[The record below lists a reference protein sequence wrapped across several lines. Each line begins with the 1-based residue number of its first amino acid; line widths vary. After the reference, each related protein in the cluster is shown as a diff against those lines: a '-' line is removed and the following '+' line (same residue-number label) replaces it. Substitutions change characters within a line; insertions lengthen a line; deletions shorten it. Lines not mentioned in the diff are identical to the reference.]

1 MRGCAVVLLLL
12 LFLSSPLSAQC
23 NSSLVYSG
31 PFRASYLDLA
41 IDGND
46 LWAAT
51 GYGVQLFDRGVDPPA
66 LVTSISLPGITRVVR
81 AVNGTAYAG
90 SGSSVYVIH
99 KSGKALAITANYD
112 AGATVNDLVVTPAL
126 YGFIAT
132 ANGLRAVDLLNLN
145 TPFIPML
152 TTGANITSLAADS
165 TLSKLYVADGDN
177 SIEIFNIVVPGSPQH
192 SGTITSLPRVTAVT
206 VTPTRLYA
214 SDGIST
220 DVIINDSKAA
230 TIAKGTLTLATLTG
244 EVVFAAGNDRHIRA
258 ADWATV
264 GTPVELFGTDI
275 VPTGGT
281 INRIGAMRIAGGRLY
296 VAAGDAGLLTFDVS
310 SMTSPFPVRSYT
322 DTPMTSTLWL
332 DGMLYASRSTGG
344 LAEYKESVSGGF
356 TGYLT
361 AARQWDARTHTIYD
375 GGNHLLLTAS
385 GATLFYWTFVSA
397 TPTLL
402 TSATL
407 RANVISA
414 VIVNSTAY
422 AVLSDNSVWSVDLSA
437 LSPVPQQIANAKAST
452 IAHAGTL
459 IGTSYDPGDG
469 RTVITFYTKSDMSD
483 PSTLTLAG
491 SSTTPLTMSATTAA
505 VFTFSGINLIDT
517 TTHAVTTIP
526 GSSSALARRLVISG
540 TRIFELTS
548 GALLVWDL
556 PTRKLTR
563 TMALPVTAT
572 SLSIDTIAGM
582 ATGTGVETA
591 AFDSSQA
598 PPALLAT
605 RNNNSYYKKVA
616 AGVDRVYLFGP
627 NSIDAFE
634 TRYGFA
640 PHYLTSFP
648 AAGVIDVAA
657 DDTGLFTVSN
667 SNVVTAYS
675 REGGVIAQTTLD
687 ASSQP
692 IAIATA
698 GNMVWLA
705 VSRGCTS
712 GGCEKK
718 TLVMDPRTLATTAT
732 LDGGVTDVT
741 INGTSAYAVFDLPSE
756 VRLYNV
762 STPGS
767 PVLIKSVAA
776 AGSTT
781 PVSIAFLNNEL
792 FVAGDKRYTYDAA
805 LSQRVDGPDTF
816 QPDAVAGFAFK
827 DQRVA
832 GVGNCL
838 FVSRSAQPAWVTP
851 PLLVLTKALVPAI
864 VRSVA
869 QTAGRLYLLTDDSL
883 EIWSTSTTAP
893 QAPRHRSVNH

>member
-1 MRGCAVVLLLL
+1 MRGCVAVLVLL
-12 LFLSSPLSAQC
+12 FVGSPLSAQC
-23 NSSLVYSG
+23 DSSLVYSA

-51 GYGVQLFDRGVDPPA
+51 GYGVQLFDRSIDPPA

-99 KSGKALAITANYD
+99 KSGKTLSIAASYD
-112 AGATVNDLVVTPAL
+112 AGATVNDLVVTSAL
-126 YGFIAT
+126 YAFIAT

-145 TPFIPML
+145 TPFVPMP
-152 TTGANITSLAADS
+152 TTGANVTSLAADA
-165 TLSKLYVADGDN
+165 TLSRLYVADGDS

-192 SGTITSLPRVTAVT
+192 IGSISFLPRVTALT
-206 VTPTRLYA
+206 LTPTRLYA

-230 TIAKGTLTLATLTG
+230 TISKGSQTLATLTG
-244 EVVFAAGNDRHIRA
+244 DVVFAAGNDRHIRL
-258 ADWATV
+258 ADWSTV

-281 INRIGAMRIAGGRLY
+281 INRVGALRIAGGRLY
-296 VAAGDAGLLTFDVS
+296 VAAGDAGLLSFDVS
-310 SMTSPFPVRSYT
+310 SVTSPFPVRSYT

-332 DGMLYASRSTGG
+332 NGKLYASRSTGG
-344 LAEYKESVSGGF
+344 LAEYNRSVS
-356 TGYLT
+356 TAYLT
-361 AARQWDARTHTIYD
+361 AARQWDARIHTIYD
-375 GGNHLLLTAS
+375 GGNSLLLTAS
-385 GATLFYWTFVSA
+385 GATLFYWTLVST
-397 TPTLL
+397 TPTLI

-414 VIVNSTAY
+414 IVVNSTAY

-437 LSPVPQQIANAKAST
+437 LSPVPQQIANAKATT

-459 IGTSYDPGDG
+459 IGTTYDPGDG
-469 RTVITFYTKSDMSD
+469 TTAITFYTKSDMSD

-491 SSTTPLTMSATTAA
+491 SSTTPLTMSGTTAA
-505 VFTFSGINLIDT
+505 AFTFSGINLIDT

-526 GSSSALARRLVISG
+526 GSGSALARRLVISG

-548 GALLVWDL
+548 NALLVWDL
-556 PTRKLTR
+556 PTKKLTR
-563 TMALPVTAT
+563 TMPLPTTAT

-582 ATGTGVETA
+582 ATGSGVETA
-591 AFDSSQA
+591 AFDSPVG
-598 PPALLAT
+598 PPALIAT

-616 AGVDRVYLFGP
+616 AGADRLYLFGP
-627 NSIDAFE
+627 NSIDVFE
-634 TRYGFA
+634 THYGFT

-657 DDTGLFTVSN
+657 NDTGLFTVSN

-692 IAIATA
+692 VAIATA
-698 GNMVWLA
+698 GNTVWLA

-741 INGTSAYAVFDLPSE
+741 TTGTSAYAVFDLPSE
-756 VRLYNV
+756 VRLYNI
-762 STPGS
+762 STPAL
-767 PVLIKSVAA
+767 PVLVRSVAA

-781 PVSIAFLNNEL
+781 PVSIAFLNNRL
-792 FVAGDKRYTYDAA
+792 FVAGEQLYTYDAQ
-805 LSQRVDGPDTF
+805 LSQRVDGADTF
-816 QPDAVAGFAFK
+816 QPDSVAGFTFK
-827 DQRVA
+827 DQRVG

-838 FVSRSAQPAWVTP
+838 FVSRGAQPAWLTP
-851 PLLVLTKALVPAI
+851 PSLVLTKALVPAV

-893 QAPRHRSVNH
+893 QPARRRSVNH

>member
-1 MRGCAVVLLLL
+1 MRGCAAVLLL
-12 LFLSSPLSAQC
+12 LFLGSPLSAQC

-51 GYGVQLFDRGVDPPA
+51 GYGVQLFDRSVDPPA

-90 SGSSVYVIH
+90 SGRSVYVIH
-99 KSGKALAITANYD
+99 KSGKALSVTASYD

-126 YGFIAT
+126 YAFIAT

-165 TLSKLYVADGDN
+165 TLSKLYVADGDS

-192 SGTITSLPRVTAVT
+192 SGSISSLPRVTAVT
-206 VTPTRLYA
+206 LTSTRLYA

-230 TIAKGTLTLATLTG
+230 TIAKGTLTLATLIG
-244 EVVFAAGNDRHIRA
+244 DVVFAAGNDRHIRA
-258 ADWATV
+258 ADWTTV

-281 INRIGAMRIAGGRLY
+281 INRVGALRIAGGRLY
-296 VAAGDAGLLTFDVS
+296 VGAGDAGLLSFDVS

-332 DGMLYASRSTGG
+332 DGKLYASRSTGG
-344 LAEYKESVSGGF
+344 LAEYNRSVS

-375 GGNHLLLTAS
+375 GGNSLLLTAS
-385 GATLFYWTFVSA
+385 GATLFYWTLVST
-397 TPTLL
+397 TPTLI

-414 VIVNSTAY
+414 IVVNSTAY

-437 LSPVPQQIANAKAST
+437 LSPVPQQIAGAKAST
-452 IAHAGTL
+452 IAHAGSL
-459 IGTSYDPGDG
+459 IGTTYDPADG
-469 RTVITFYTKSDMSD
+469 TTVVTFYTKSDMSD
-483 PSTLTLAG
+483 PSVLTLPG
-491 SSTTPLTMSATTAA
+491 SSTTPLTMSGSTAA
-505 VFTFSGINLIDT
+505 VFTFSGIILIDAN
-517 TTHAVTTIP
+517 THAPTTVP
-526 GSSSALARRLVISG
+526 GSSSAVARRLVLSG
-540 TRIFELTS
+540 NRIFELTS
-548 GALLVWDL
+548 SSLQVWDL
-556 PTRKLTR
+556 ATKKLTR
-563 TMALPVTAT
+563 TMALPATAS

-582 ATGTGVETA
+582 ATGSGVETA
-591 AFDSSQA
+591 AFDSPEA

-616 AGVDRVYLFGP
+616 AGLDRVYLFGP

-634 TRYGFA
+634 TRYGFT
-640 PHYLTSFP
+640 PHYLTSFS

-657 DDTGLFTVSN
+657 NDIGLFTVSN

-687 ASSQP
+687 SSSQP
-692 IAIATA
+692 LAIATA
-698 GNMVWLA
+698 GNAVWLA

-718 TLVMDPRTLATTAT
+718 TLVLDPRTLATTAT

-741 INGTSAYAVFDLPSE
+741 TTGTSAYAVFDLPSE

-762 STPGS
+762 STS
-767 PVLIKSVAA
+767 ALPVLVRSVASG
-776 AGSTT
+776 GSTT
-781 PVSIAFLNNEL
+781 PVSIAFLNNNVY
-792 FVAGDKRYTYDAA
+792 VAGDKLYTYDAQ
-805 LSQRVDGPDTF
+805 LSQRTDGPDAF
-816 QPDAVAGFAFK
+816 QPDAVAGFTFR
-827 DQRVA
+827 DQRV
-832 GVGNCL
+832 GVVGNCL
-838 FVSRSAQPAWVTP
+838 FVSSSAQPVWLNP
-851 PLLVLTKALVPAI
+851 PLLVLAKALVPAV

-869 QTAGRLYLLTDDSL
+869 QTTGRLYLLTDDSL

-893 QAPRHRSVNH
+893 QAPRHRSVAP